1 MRTWKLL
8 LLAASFGLAVFLTA
22 CQTPRQTGT
31 SAKAVPAELVQTNYL
46 YEVTRHLY
54 RWYLDEAE
62 VERVVQA
69 RQFVFWVR
77 RLDAKL
83 DPGDQSQFGEIVLP
97 QLGLSVKV
105 KKADYFIE
113 EFQTAVKSRTFKITQ
128 VERVEVPAAVPANYT
143 VVAVDMKAMLDY
155 LFRTRSQRDYPDA
168 ALLERMRQ
176 ALRKELIQQGAAT
189 NAPAEQVAYLS
200 PLSPVA
206 NEVWVFWETGRKLL
220 HFASDIDLANPAV
233 WQHETMMVRVFD
245 LDQQVVL
252 THDEAPGSNRFL
264 TRHQVG
270 RALFNCVVL
279 GQRVVV
285 TSRPLPGAGADG
297 TAVPLAPAPAP
308 PDR

>member
-8 LLAASFGLAVFLTA
+8 PLAASFGLVALLTA
-22 CQTPRQTGT
+22 CQTPHQTAT
-31 SAKAVPAELVQTNYL
+31 NAVAVPAELVQPTYL

-62 VERVVQA
+62 VERVVQEK
-69 RQFVFWVR
+69 QFVFWVR

-97 QLGLSVKV
+97 QLDLSVKV
-105 KKADYFIE
+105 KKADYVIE

-128 VERVEVPAAVPANYT
+128 VTRVKIPANAPENYT
-143 VVAVDMKAMLDY
+143 VVTVEMKEMLDY

-168 ALLERMRQ
+168 ALLDRMRQ
-176 ALRKELIQQGAAT
+176 ALRQELIQKDTLST
-189 NAPAEQVAYLS
+189 NAVTTEQVVHIA

-206 NEVWVFWETGRKLL
+206 NEIWVYWETGRKLL

-233 WQHETMMVRVFD
+233 WQNETMMVRVFD

-270 RALFNCVVL
+270 RALFNCMLL

-285 TSRPLPGAGADG
+285 TPRPPSGAD
-297 TAVPLAPAPAP
+297 VPAGEK
-308 PDR
+308 

>member
-8 LLAASFGLAVFLTA
+8 SLAASFGMAVLLTS
-22 CQTPRQTGT
+22 CQTPHQTGT
-31 SAKAVPAELVQTNYL
+31 SALAPAELIQPAYL

-54 RWYLDEAE
+54 RWYLDEDE
-62 VERVVQA
+62 VERVVQV

-77 RLDAKL
+77 RLDARL
-83 DPGDQSQFGEIVLP
+83 DPGDQSQLGEIVLP
-97 QLGLSVKV
+97 QLGFSVKV
-105 KKADYFIE
+105 KKADYRIE
-113 EFQTAVKSRTFKITQ
+113 ELQTTVKSQTFKITQ
-128 VERVEVPAAVPANYT
+128 VERVEVPASVPANYT
-143 VVAVDMKAMLDY
+143 VVAVDMQEMLDY
-155 LFRTRSQRDYPDA
+155 LFRTRSQHDYPDA

-176 ALRKELIQQGAAT
+176 ALRKELIKDGAAST
-189 NAPAEQVAYLS
+189 NSAPAEQVVYLS

-206 NEVWVFWETGRKLL
+206 NEIWVYWETGRKLL
-220 HFASDIDLANPAV
+220 HFASDIDLSNPAV

-270 RALFNCVVL
+270 RALFNCDVL

-285 TSRPLPGAGADG
+285 PSRPPPGAGADG
-297 TAVPLAPAPAP
+297 T
-308 PDR
+308 PDQ

>member
-1 MRTWKLL
+1 MKTWKSLS
-8 LLAASFGLAVFLTA
+8 LAASFGLVVLFTG
-22 CQTPRQTGT
+22 CQTPPRTAT
-31 SAKAVPAELVQTNYL
+31 NALAVPAELVQSNYL

-62 VERVVQA
+62 VERVLQA

-83 DPGDQSQFGEIVLP
+83 DSGDRSQLGEIVLP

-113 EFQTAVKSRTFKITQ
+113 ELQTAVKSRTFKITQ
-128 VERVEVPAAVPANYT
+128 VARVEIPAAAPGNYT
-143 VVAVDMKAMLDY
+143 VVTVDMKEMLDY

-176 ALRKELIQQGAAT
+176 ALRKELTQDGAIFT
-189 NAPAEQVAYLS
+189 NAAPTEQVVHIA

-206 NEVWVFWETGRKLL
+206 NEIWVYWETGRKLL

-270 RALFNCVVL
+270 RALFNCMLL

-285 TSRPLPGAGADG
+285 PYRPPPGPGAEG
-297 TAVPLAPAPAP
+297 TAG
-308 PDR
+308 R

>member
-8 LLAASFGLAVFLTA
+8 SLAASFGLAVLLTA
-22 CQTPRQTGT
+22 CQTPPRTAT
-31 SAKAVPAELVQTNYL
+31 NAVAVPAELVQSNYL

-62 VERVVQA
+62 VERVLQA
-69 RQFVFWVR
+69 KQFVFWVR

-97 QLGLSVKV
+97 QLGISVKV

-113 EFQTAVKSRTFKITQ
+113 ELQTAVKSRTFKITQ
-128 VERVEVPAAVPANYT
+128 VARVEIPATAPGNCT
-143 VVAVDMKAMLDY
+143 VVTVEMKEMLDY
-155 LFRTRSQRDYPDA
+155 LFRTRNQRDYPDA

-176 ALRKELIQQGAAT
+176 ALRQELIKSGAFPT
-189 NAPAEQVAYLS
+189 NAVPAEQVVYLS

-206 NEVWVFWETGRKLL
+206 NEIWAYWETGRKLL
-220 HFASDIDLANPAV
+220 HFASDIDLSNPSV
-233 WQHETMMVRVFD
+233 WQHETMMVRAFD

-285 TSRPLPGAGADG
+285 QPRPPPGADANGAAG
-297 TAVPLAPAPAP
+297 H
-308 PDR
+308 

>member
-8 LLAASFGLAVFLTA
+8 SLAASFGLAVLLTS
-22 CQTPRQTGT
+22 CQTPHQTGT
-31 SAKAVPAELVQTNYL
+31 SALAPAELVQPAYL

-77 RLDAKL
+77 RLDARL
-83 DPGDQSQFGEIVLP
+83 DPGDQSQLGEIVLP
-97 QLGLSVKV
+97 QLGFSVKV
-105 KKADYFIE
+105 KKADYRIE
-113 EFQTAVKSRTFKITQ
+113 ELQTTVKSQTFKITQ
-128 VERVEVPAAVPANYT
+128 VARVEVPASIPANYT
-143 VVAVDMKAMLDY
+143 VVTVDMQEMLDY

-168 ALLERMRQ
+168 ALLERLRQ
-176 ALRKELIQQGAAT
+176 ALRKELIKDGAAST
-189 NAPAEQVAYLS
+189 NAALAEQVVYLS

-206 NEVWVFWETGRKLL
+206 NEIWVYWETGRKLL
-220 HFASDIDLANPAV
+220 HFASDIDLSNPAV
-233 WQHETMMVRVFD
+233 WQHETMMVRFFD

-252 THDEAPGSNRFL
+252 THEEAPGSNRFL

-270 RALFNCVVL
+270 RALFNCMLL

-285 TSRPLPGAGADG
+285 PSRPPPGPGADG
-297 TAVPLAPAPAP
+297 TA
-308 PDR
+308 DQ

>member
-1 MRTWKLL
+1 MRTWKLPL
-8 LLAASFGLAVFLTA
+8 LSASFGLAVLLTS
-22 CQTPRQTGT
+22 CQTSHHIGI
-31 SAKAVPAELVQTNYL
+31 SVKAVPAELVQPAYL

-77 RLDAKL
+77 RLDARL
-83 DPGDQSQFGEIVLP
+83 DPGDQSQLGEIVLP
-97 QLGLSVKV
+97 QLGFSVKV
-105 KKADYFIE
+105 KKADYRIE
-113 EFQTAVKSRTFKITQ
+113 ELQTTVKSQTFKITQ
-128 VERVEVPAAVPANYT
+128 VERVEVPASVPANYMMVT
-143 VVAVDMKAMLDY
+143 VDMQEMLDY
-155 LFRTRSQRDYPDA
+155 LFRTRSQHDYPDA

-176 ALRKELIQQGAAT
+176 ALRKELIKDGAAST
-189 NAPAEQVAYLS
+189 NPAPAEQVVYLS

-206 NEVWVFWETGRKLL
+206 NEIWVYWETGRKLL
-220 HFASDIDLANPAV
+220 HFASDNDLSNPAV

-270 RALFNCVVL
+270 RALFNCDVL

-285 TSRPLPGAGADG
+285 PSRPPPGAGADG
-297 TAVPLAPAPAP
+297 TA
-308 PDR
+308 DQ

>member
-8 LLAASFGLAVFLTA
+8 SLAASFGMAVLLTS
-22 CQTPRQTGT
+22 CQTPHQTGT
-31 SAKAVPAELVQTNYL
+31 SALAPAELIQPAYL

-54 RWYLDEAE
+54 RWYLDEDE
-62 VERVVQA
+62 VERVVQV

-77 RLDAKL
+77 RLDARL
-83 DPGDQSQFGEIVLP
+83 DPGDQSQLGEIVLP
-97 QLGLSVKV
+97 QLGFSVKV
-105 KKADYFIE
+105 KKADYRIE
-113 EFQTAVKSRTFKITQ
+113 ELQTTVKSQTFKITQ
-128 VERVEVPAAVPANYT
+128 VERVEVPASVPANYT
-143 VVAVDMKAMLDY
+143 VVAVDMQEMLDY
-155 LFRTRSQRDYPDA
+155 LFRTRSQHDYPDA

-176 ALRKELIQQGAAT
+176 ALRKELIKDGAAST
-189 NAPAEQVAYLS
+189 NSAPAEQVVYLS

-206 NEVWVFWETGRKLL
+206 NEIWVYWETGRKLL
-220 HFASDIDLANPAV
+220 HFASDIDLSNPAV

-270 RALFNCVVL
+270 RALFNCDVL

-285 TSRPLPGAGADG
+285 PSRP
-297 TAVPLAPAPAP
+297 VPDSLNHK
-308 PDR
+308 

>member
-1 MRTWKLL
+1 M
-8 LLAASFGLAVFLTA
+8 
-22 CQTPRQTGT
+22 
-31 SAKAVPAELVQTNYL
+31 
-46 YEVTRHLY
+46 
-54 RWYLDEAE
+54 
-62 VERVVQA
+62 ERVLQA

-83 DPGDQSQFGEIVLP
+83 DSGDRSQLGEIVLP

-113 EFQTAVKSRTFKITQ
+113 ELQTAVKSRTFKITQ
-128 VERVEVPAAVPANYT
+128 VARVEIPAAAPGNYT
-143 VVAVDMKAMLDY
+143 VVTVDMKEMLDY

-176 ALRKELIQQGAAT
+176 ALRKELTQDGAIFT
-189 NAPAEQVAYLS
+189 NAAPTEQVVHIA

-206 NEVWVFWETGRKLL
+206 NEIWVYWETGRKLL

-270 RALFNCVVL
+270 CALFNCMLL

-285 TSRPLPGAGADG
+285 PYRPPPGPGAEG
-297 TAVPLAPAPAP
+297 TAG
-308 PDR
+308 R

>member
-8 LLAASFGLAVFLTA
+8 SLAASFGMAVLLTS
-22 CQTPRQTGT
+22 CQTPHQTGT
-31 SAKAVPAELVQTNYL
+31 SALAPAELIQPAYL

-54 RWYLDEAE
+54 RWYLDEDE

-77 RLDAKL
+77 RLDVRL
-83 DPGDQSQFGEIVLP
+83 DPGDQSQLGEIVLP
-97 QLGLSVKV
+97 QLGFSVKV
-105 KKADYFIE
+105 KKADYRIE
-113 EFQTAVKSRTFKITQ
+113 ELQTTVKSRTFKITQ
-128 VERVEVPAAVPANYT
+128 VARVEVPACIPANYT
-143 VVAVDMKAMLDY
+143 VVTVDMQEMLDY

-168 ALLERMRQ
+168 ALLERLRQ
-176 ALRKELIQQGAAT
+176 ALRKELIRAGAFPT
-189 NAPAEQVAYLS
+189 NAAPAEQVVYLS

-206 NEVWVFWETGRKLL
+206 NEIWVYWETGRKLP
-220 HFASDIDLANPAV
+220 HFASDIDLSNPAV

-270 RALFNCVVL
+270 RALFNCDVL

-285 TSRPLPGAGADG
+285 TSRPPPGAGADG
-297 TAVPLAPAPAP
+297 T
-308 PDR
+308 PDQ